1 MLNADYA
8 GYVRACCT
16 FNHGTDSEYFLGD
29 SKVINLRF
37 VSFNDFINQRLISTF
52 F

>member
-8 GYVRACCT
+8 DYVKACCT

-37 VSFNDFINQRLISTF
+37 VSFNDFIIQRRKTTSF
-52 F
+52 